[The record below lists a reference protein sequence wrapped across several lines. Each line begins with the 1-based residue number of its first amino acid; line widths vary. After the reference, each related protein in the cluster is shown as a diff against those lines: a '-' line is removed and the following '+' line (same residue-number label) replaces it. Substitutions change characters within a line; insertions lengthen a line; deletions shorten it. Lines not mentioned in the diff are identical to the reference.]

1 MRAIWTSRPN
11 RVSKALKPLAA
22 PGARRGDGALSLTGW
37 TTGARAKEAA
47 TLARLTA
54 TLATLALSGCVE
66 TTAQIAPDPEAHRQF
81 VLRQGADLAQA
92 SVAIVSVEGAPSAV
106 AGRFSQA
113 LAGEA
118 HARDI
123 VVVDAAQARYLVRGY
138 LSATPTEDGAA
149 IDYVWDL
156 FSADRRR
163 VQRLSDEIAIK
174 GSGADPWALADEA
187 ALKSVAARSADDLA
201 AYLSNTPEAAA
212 VASAPA
218 AAETA
223 AAAPLSYAP
232 M

>member
-1 MRAIWTSRPN
+1 M
-11 RVSKALKPLAA
+11 
-22 PGARRGDGALSLTGW
+22 TGW
-37 TTGARAKEAA
+37 TRGERAKGGAA
-47 TLARLTA
+47 LAWLLA
-54 TLATLALSGCVE
+54 ALATSTLCGCVE
-66 TTAQIAPDPEAHRQF
+66 TAAQLAPDSEAHRQF
-81 VLRQGADLAQA
+81 ALRQGADLAKA

-106 AGRFSQA
+106 VARFSQA

-118 HARDI
+118 RARDI
-123 VVVDAAQARYLVRGY
+123 VVVDATQARYLVRGY
-138 LSATPTEDGAA
+138 LSAAPTEDGAA

-156 FSADRRR
+156 FTADKQR
-163 VQRLSDEIAIK
+163 VQRLSDEIAVK

-212 VASAPA
+212 VASAPP